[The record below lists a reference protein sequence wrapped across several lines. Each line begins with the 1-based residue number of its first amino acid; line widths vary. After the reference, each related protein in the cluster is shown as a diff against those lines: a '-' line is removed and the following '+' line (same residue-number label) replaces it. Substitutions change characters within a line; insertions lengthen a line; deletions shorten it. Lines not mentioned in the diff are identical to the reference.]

1 MAHHETRKSE
11 SMEKLRRIIETDDT
25 VAGRVFDIAI
35 QVLIVLSLISFS
47 IETLPQLSSF
57 QRQILRALEISTVA
71 IFTIEYVLRIV
82 VAERKL
88 SFIFSFYGLIDL
100 LAILPFYIARG
111 VDLRSIRLLRL
122 MRLARVFKFLRYSS
136 ALQHYKRAFVE
147 IRGELILFLIAAC
160 FVIYLA
166 AVGIYYCEN
175 SDQPD
180 QFSSVFHC
188 LWWAV
193 ATLTTV
199 GYGDVY
205 PITVGGKI
213 FTFFILFIGLGIV
226 AVPAGL
232 LASALTKTSG
242 GEGSDSM

>member
-1 MAHHETRKSE
+1 
-11 SMEKLRRIIETDDT
+11 MEKLRQIVEADDT
-25 VAGRVFDIAI
+25 VAGRVFDIVI
-35 QVLIVLSLISFS
+35 QVLIVLSLFSFS
-47 IETLPQLSSF
+47 IETLPNLSNS
-57 QRQILRALEISTVA
+57 QRHILRALEIFTVA
-71 IFTIEYVLRIV
+71 AFTIEYVLRIA

-88 SFIFSFYGLIDL
+88 KFIFSFYGVIDL

-111 VDLRSIRLLRL
+111 IDLRSIRMLRL
-122 MRLARVFKFLRYSS
+122 MRLARVFKFLRYCS
-136 ALQHYKRAFVE
+136 ALQHYKRAFAE

-175 SDQPD
+175 SAQPE

-205 PITVGGKI
+205 PITIGGKI

-242 GEGSDSM
+242 GEEL